1 MRRLSIGIG
10 VVFFLAAVLRLVDFL
25 NLVASPPAKPGDNM
39 VDRVLN
45 TIPYRHDIWPW
56 FFGTNIL
63 VAIGFAGLAALGW
76 LLAARM
82 SSTDDRRGF
91 LLGSFV
97 TGGILGAAGQ
107 LVLVG
112 AVRAQIDIPYCD
124 CGFKQQEI
132 VSQVWAEMVT
142 QGASEFLINGALV
155 LGAIGLA
162 LAAARFAGREMP
174 DAWGWLSWGLA
185 ALVGIWLVLNFL
197 DQSDLSDILLLITIG
212 ILVPVWSIWL
222 GLRFDSAG
230 PAPQPA
236 SQPA

>member
-10 VVFFLAAVLRLVDFL
+10 VLFLLAAILRLIDQL
-25 NLVASPPAKPGDNM
+25 NLVAAPPAHPGDNL

-45 TIPYRHDIWPW
+45 TIPYRHDIWPV

-63 VAIGFAGLAALGW
+63 VALAFAGLAALGW

-82 SSTDDRRGF
+82 AATDDRRAW
-91 LLGSFV
+91 LLGTFV

-124 CGFKQQEI
+124 CGFKEQEV

-142 QGASEFLINGALV
+142 QGASAFLIDGALL
-155 LGAIGLA
+155 LGAIGLVV
-162 LAAARFAGREMP
+162 AAGRFAGREMP
-174 DAWGWLSWGLA
+174 DRWGWLSIA
-185 ALVGIWLVLNFL
+185 IAVLVVAWLVLSFV
-197 DQSDLSDILLLITIG
+197 DQGDLSDGLLLLIIG
-212 ILVPVWSIWL
+212 ILVPIWSIWL
-222 GLRFDSAG
+222 GLRFGSTSP
-230 PAPQPA
+230 PATA
-236 SQPA
+236 